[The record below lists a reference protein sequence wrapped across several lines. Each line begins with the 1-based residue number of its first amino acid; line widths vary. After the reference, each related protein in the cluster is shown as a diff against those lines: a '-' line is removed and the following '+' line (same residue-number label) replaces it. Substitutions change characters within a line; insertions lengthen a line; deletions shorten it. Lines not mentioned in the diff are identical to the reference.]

1 MKNLT
6 DVRIFDQSEID
17 FDFSKETI
25 NFRVSPAFIQVVQF
39 YSRLFTFEVI
49 FAAMADDADARLREL
64 FADSDSG
71 DDFDGFEIET
81 DENDSNSDS
90 VSEPEAEVES
100 DAVSSVSDWES
111 DDDVGVGVQRD
122 RGRGRVRRGGRGRGR
137 GRGRQAQAD
146 GRGDG
151 PVHPTLPDGTQVA
164 WQPDAGPGQARDD
177 WLRQRNERSE
187 HAFDAT
193 NFRPI
198 DFFLKAFP
206 LLFLDL
212 LCTETNR
219 YFAQWNQPGVN
230 EAIRNAWVDVDILEM
245 KVFLALL
252 ILMGLHKR
260 HSYRSYWST
269 NWMMGMPGFR
279 SLMARDR
286 FFAILRFLHLCDNSV
301 AVRRGQP
308 GHDRAFKIRPMITS
322 LVLTWQAAYRIGRS
336 VSIDEC
342 MVPFKGRVST
352 LQYMPKKPNKWG
364 LKGWVLASSDSGYA
378 YNWMLYNGKEDDRI
392 ALGLG
397 ESVVLS
403 LAECLPAGHVVFV
416 IICLPPS
423 PWHWPL
429 SAEGSVRAALC
440 GRTDEA
446 SLPR

>member
-1 MKNLT
+1 MSLFGDRDEEFNGFAYIRPIRNRLT
-6 DVRIFDQSEID
+6 FQRTPST
-17 FDFSKETI
+17 S
-25 NFRVSPAFIQVVQF
+25 VSPAFIQVFQF
-39 YSRLFTFEVI
+39 YSRLFTYEVI

-64 FADSDSG
+64 LPDSDSG
-71 DDFDGFEIET
+71 DDFDRFEIET
-81 DENDSNSDS
+81 DENDSDSVS

-100 DAVSSVSDWES
+100 DTVSSVSDWES

-122 RGRGRVRRGGRGRGR
+122 RGRGRGRGRVRGGGRGRGR

-230 EAIRNAWVDVDILEM
+230 EAIRNAWVDVDIPEM

-260 HSYRSYWST
+260 YSYRSYLST

-286 FFAILRFLHLCDNSV
+286 FFAILRFLHVCRQLC
-301 AVRRGQP
+301 
-308 GHDRAFKIRPMITS
+308 
-322 LVLTWQAAYRIGRS
+322 RS
-336 VSIDEC
+336 SE
-342 MVPFKGRVST
+342 
-352 LQYMPKKPNKWG
+352 
-364 LKGWVLASSDSGYA
+364 
-378 YNWMLYNGKEDDRI
+378 
-392 ALGLG
+392 
-397 ESVVLS
+397 
-403 LAECLPAGHVVFV
+403 
-416 IICLPPS
+416 
-423 PWHWPL
+423 
-429 SAEGSVRAALC
+429 RAA
-440 GRTDEA
+440 
-446 SLPR
+446 